1 VGAPPAAQRLGGEA
15 GNRACARI
23 RLDHEQWTARAD
35 EYARRAETFVAPHVK
50 RARAGESHPVWDF
63 LFSYYSLRPGQLR
76 CWHPGYGVLLAGGE
90 AIRRY
95 RGRRGY
101 TADGAGVTVSQS
113 FLRSRLGTIWFVA
126 RLLTATAQRPARLN
140 CFGLHEWAM
149 VYHDRAVRHERVP
162 LRLGAAG
169 TDTVVE
175 AEIAGPLRCSH
186 FDAFRFFSADAAP
199 RNAGSPSRAT
209 QHDWEQPGC
218 LHANMDLY
226 KWSYKLS
233 PLIDSELLLDCLELA
248 AAARE
253 IDMRASP
260 YDLRGYG
267 YTPIAV
273 EHAAGRAEYVRC
285 QKAIAARA
293 GPLRAA
299 LLAWCDL
306 LLQAAGYRISGY
318 SPVS

>member
-1 VGAPPAAQRLGGEA
+1 VGA
-15 GNRACARI
+15 GNRAWS
-23 RLDHEQWTARAD
+23 LDHERWTARAD
-35 EYARRAETFVAPHVK
+35 AYAERADTFVAPHVK
-50 RARAGESHPVWDF
+50 RARAGEAHPVWDF

-101 TADGAGVTVSQS
+101 TADGVGVTVSQTY
-113 FLRSRLGTIWFVA
+113 LRSRLDNISFVA
-126 RLLTATAQRPARLN
+126 RLLRATARRPARLN

-149 VYHDRAVRHERVP
+149 VYHDGAVRHERVP

-169 TDTVVE
+169 TDAVVE
-175 AEIAGPLRCSH
+175 GELAGPLRCSH
-186 FDAFRFFSADAAP
+186 FDAFRFFSADAAR

-209 QHDWEQPGC
+209 QPDWEQPGC

-233 PLIDSELLLDCLELA
+233 PLIESELLLDCLELA

-273 EHAAGRAEYVRC
+273 EQAAGRAEYVRC
-285 QKAIAARA
+285 QQAIASRA
-293 GPLRAA
+293 VPLRAA
-299 LLAWCDL
+299 LLARCDL
-306 LLQAAGYRISGY
+306 LLQRAGAGGRATGRYAGRDF
-318 SPVS
+318 V

>member
-1 VGAPPAAQRLGGEA
+1 M
-15 GNRACARI
+15 
-23 RLDHEQWTARAD
+23 ARARD
-35 EYARRAETFVAPHVK
+35 HAARVDAFLAPHAK
-50 RARAGESHPVWDF
+50 RAQVGEPHPVWDF

-76 CWHPGYGVLLAGGE
+76 CWHPGYGVTLTGSDAS
-90 AIRRY
+90 RRY
-95 RGRRGY
+95 RSRRGY
-101 TADGAGVTVSQS
+101 TIDEAGVTVSRAH
-113 FLRSRLGTIWFVA
+113 LLSRVQTISFVA
-126 RLLTATAQRPARLN
+126 ELLRATTRRPAQLN

-149 VYHDRAVRHERVP
+149 VYRSGDVRHDVP

-175 AEIAGPLRCSH
+175 TEIAGPLRCSH
-186 FDAFRFFSADAAP
+186 FDAFRFFSSEAVP

-209 QHDWEQPGC
+209 QQDWEQPGC

-233 PLIDSELLLDCLELA
+233 PLIESEMLLDCLELA

-253 IDMRASP
+253 IDMRTSP
-260 YDLRGYG
+260 YDLSGYG

-273 EHAAGRAEYVRC
+273 EEAAGRAEYVRC

-293 GPLRAA
+293 EPLRAA
-299 LLAWCDL
+299 LLARCDL
-306 LLQAAGYRISGY
+306 LVQVAGDECVSDR
-318 SPVS
+318 PVG

>member
-1 VGAPPAAQRLGGEA
+1 MGCSVSEAPT
-15 GNRACARI
+15 
-23 RLDHEQWTARAD
+23 LDPEQWRSRAD
-35 EYARRAETFVAPHVK
+35 AYAERAQTFVAPHLE
-50 RARAGESHPVWDF
+50 RARVGEPHPVWDF

-76 CWHPGYGVLLAGGE
+76 CWHPGYGVLLTGGE

-95 RGRRGY
+95 GGRRGY
-101 TADGAGVTVSQS
+101 TAHDAGVTVSDAY
-113 FLRSRLGTIWFVA
+113 LRSRLDTIAFVA
-126 RLLTATAQRPARLN
+126 RLLKATAQRPARLN

-149 VYHDRAVRHERVP
+149 VYRDGAVRHERVP

-175 AEIAGPLRCSH
+175 AEVAGPLRCSH

-209 QHDWEQPGC
+209 QQDWEQPGC

-233 PLIDSELLLDCLELA
+233 PLIESELLLDCLELA

-285 QKAIAARA
+285 QKAIASRA
-293 GPLRAA
+293 APLRAA
-299 LLAWCDL
+299 LLARCDL
-306 LLQAAGYRISGY
+306 LLQRAGTGGRATGR
-318 SPVS
+318 